1 MHVST
6 GKSILQCN
14 VYAYCYNNSI
24 KYADPNG
31 NVAIVDDVVL
41 MGTVLLAGLGFVA
54 LLNIPAIKGM
64 VVKSSQAM
72 LDAVKAVASFKLK
85 PLQARKEPSRS
96 LDQKGDLNTDA
107 DLLDESGELKQRR
120 HYGSDETAEYDIDYK
135 HQDDGTHVFL
145 HVHTRTNGKRSK
157 ESIPYSEYF
166 TPY

>member
-1 MHVST
+1 M
-6 GKSILQCN
+6 
-14 VYAYCYNNSI
+14 YAYCYNNSI

-96 LDQKGDLNTDA
+96 LD
-107 DLLDESGELKQRR
+107 
-120 HYGSDETAEYDIDYK
+120 
-135 HQDDGTHVFL
+135 
-145 HVHTRTNGKRSK
+145 
-157 ESIPYSEYF
+157 
-166 TPY
+166 